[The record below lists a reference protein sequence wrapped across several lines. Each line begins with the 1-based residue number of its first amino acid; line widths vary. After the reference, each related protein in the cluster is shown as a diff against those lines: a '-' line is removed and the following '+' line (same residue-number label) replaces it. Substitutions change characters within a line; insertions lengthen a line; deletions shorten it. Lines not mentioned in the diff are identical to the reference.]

1 MDIKGLFN
9 EIEEEVVCANTKLEE
24 LQSKVSFLSQLLPN
38 KEKLNSV
45 LDSSTGLYGLVHT
58 KKEIYSMKL

>member
-1 MDIKGLFN
+1 MNIKELFRDVES
-9 EIEEEVVCANTKLEE
+9 EIINGNTELKE